1 MAETNNPDYES
12 FQEYLSIANNYFNSF
27 NASYGEHLSPQ
38 HKAIL
43 TSAMDKLLYA
53 TISPASFYVAYQQN
67 GIPGLVGEMAGG
79 ALTDFV
85 VARVAAYVGGTVVLG
100 TAGGVITG
108 IIVGVS
114 VGYGISYGLDLVQ
127 DADWYEIIDKLQE
140 WAADESNGTTVLE
153 PIVVDSD
160 TVGVYRDKIQ
170 DARNAVNSLSSY
182 FSANLSLEKILSG
195 ETSWNEIKNLM
206 DSTGDWDAINLLSQL
221 TTAIVNLANF
231 YQENKAIVEGI
242 SKSIDNNI
250 SIINAL
256 AQTLDTYLIE
266 KIHETIGEDP
276 LVLDLNGDGVQTISI
291 LDSTTKFDLT
301 EQTEIAHG
309 WISPEDGFL
318 ALDKNKNGVI
328 DSRAELFGSEDHDG
342 FTLLAEYDLNRDGI
356 IDASDEIY
364 DALLVWQDAN
374 SDGVSQASELSSLQG
389 LGIAS
394 INLSATFQAVSNQL
408 NDVPLTSSYTLNDGT
423 TREIADVYFTVA
435 TQEAKPVVDISTSN
449 SLVVVGSASNDT
461 LAGNER
467 DQLFI
472 GGTGQDT
479 FVFADTS
486 GHDVIA
492 DFDVAE
498 DVIELHLEQSAT
510 ISSILYGSSQDGN
523 NAIINIDPNTSIT
536 LWNVD
541 LASLTNDN
549 FNFVA
554 AA

>member
-27 NASYGEHLSPQ
+27 NATYGEHLSPQ

-108 IIVGVS
+108 IIVGVA
-114 VGYGISYGLDLVQ
+114 VGYGISSGLDLVQ

-140 WAADESNGTTVLE
+140 WAADESNGATVLE

-170 DARNAVNSLSSY
+170 DARNTVNSFSSY

-195 ETSWNEIKNLM
+195 ETSWAEIKNLM

-231 YQENKAIVEGI
+231 YQENKAVVEGI

-250 SIINAL
+250 STINNL

-291 LDSTTKFDLT
+291 LDSTAKFDLT

-318 ALDKNKNGVI
+318 ALDKNKNGMI
-328 DSRAELFGSEDHDG
+328 DSRAELFGSKDHDG
-342 FTLLAEYDLNRDGI
+342 FTVLSEYDLNRDGL

-364 DALLVWQDAN
+364 DSLLVWQDAN
-374 SDGVSQASELSSLQG
+374 SDGLSEATELHSLRD

-394 INLSATFQAVSNQL
+394 ITLNATFQAVSNQL
-408 NDVPLTSSYTLNDGT
+408 NDIPLTSSYTLDDGT
-423 TREIADVYFTVA
+423 TREIADVYFAVA
-435 TQEAKPVVDISTSN
+435 TEEVKPTVEISMSN
-449 SLVVVGSASNDT
+449 SLVIVGSAGNDT
-461 LAGNER
+461 LAGNGR

-472 GGTGQDT
+472 GGTGEDT
-479 FVFADTS
+479 FIFSNTS
-486 GHDVIA
+486 GHDIIA
-492 DFDVAE
+492 DFDVE
-498 DVIELHLEQSAT
+498 TDLIELHLEQAVT
-510 ISSILYGSSQDGN
+510 LSSILAGSNQAGD
-523 NAIINIDPNTSIT
+523 NAIINIDPHTSIT
-536 LWNVD
+536 LWDVD
-541 LASLTNDN
+541 LASLTCDN
-549 FNFVA
+549 FRFASA
-554 AA
+554 A